1 MVEKPSIVNT
11 RKVAA
16 GMAGDTSLE
25 NAPMNDD
32 KINRA
37 LLEANIARI
46 VNDPSYLP
54 ADQDLGLLEDDAS
67 RGLRLELEYLKADL
81 HLARRGIDHTIVVF
95 GSTRIEDPSIS
106 AGKLAAV
113 KRERDR
119 NPDDPQIQ
127 RQLQI
132 AERAHDNS
140 RYYEIAVEFGRLVGR
155 APSGDKRS
163 RLFVMSGGGPGIMEA
178 VHRGAYEV
186 GADSVGLNIMLPF
199 EQLPNPFL
207 TPGLCFNFRY
217 FALRKLHFMHRA
229 RALVVFPGGF
239 GTLDELFETLTLV
252 STKKIAPLPVILVG
266 ETYWKR
272 AIDIDFLISEG
283 TLTEAES
290 KLFWYCETAAEIW
303 KGILSWYE
311 DQGQGLFN
319 IRAE

>member
-1 MVEKPSIVNT
+1 MVEKSSTVDARNAP
-11 RKVAA
+11 A
-16 GMAGDTSLE
+16 GMAGDTAQTSATNE
-25 NAPMNDD
+25 DA
-32 KINRA
+32 ISRA
-37 LLEANIARI
+37 LRDANIARI
-46 VNDPSYLP
+46 VNDPSYRP
-54 ADQDLGLLEDDAS
+54 ADQDLNLLEDDAS

-95 GSTRIEDPSIS
+95 GSTRIEDPNIS
-106 AGKLAAV
+106 ADKLATV
-113 KRERDR
+113 KRELDQ
-119 NPDDPQIQ
+119 NPDNPLIQ
-127 RQLQI
+127 RQFRI

-140 RYYEIAVEFGRLVGR
+140 RYYEIAREFGRLVGR
-155 APSGDKRS
+155 TPTGDKRS

-239 GTLDELFETLTLV
+239 GTLDEMFETLTLV
-252 STKKIAPLPVILVG
+252 STRKIAPLPVILVG
-266 ETYWKR
+266 ENYWKR
-272 AIDIDFLISEG
+272 ALDIDFLVSEG
-283 TLTEAES
+283 TLTDEES

-303 KGILSWYE
+303 HSILNWY
-311 DQGQGLFN
+311 DGQGRGLFSTP
-319 IRAE
+319 AL